1 MEDKE
6 LFKKRQNMY
15 LLAEKFGLSDP
26 RVIKASQELD
36 RLIIIAQQEMNFAS
50 LAKKKKG
57 LLG

>member
-1 MEDKE
+1 MENKE

-15 LLAEKFGLSDP
+15 LLIEKFGLSDP

-36 RLIIIAQQEMNFAS
+36 RLIVIAQREINNAS
-50 LAKKKKG
+50 LVKKKKS